1 LEKFTGFFKEGAAFG
16 VSGFVASLGEQ
27 LEGFALRVGEVLRYF
42 HGDADM
48 KVASSAS

>member
-1 LEKFTGFFKEGAAFG
+1 LEKFSGFFEKGASFG

-27 LEGFALRVGEVLRYF
+27 LEGFALGVGEVLGHF

-48 KVASSAS
+48 KVASSTS